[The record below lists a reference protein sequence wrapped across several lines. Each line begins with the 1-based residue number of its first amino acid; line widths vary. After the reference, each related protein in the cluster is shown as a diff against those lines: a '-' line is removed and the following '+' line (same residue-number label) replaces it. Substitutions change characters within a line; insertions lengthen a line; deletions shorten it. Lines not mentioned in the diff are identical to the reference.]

1 MKKGTKLYSVLRF
14 KCPQCH
20 EGELFTNRN
29 PYKFKG
35 FFDMPE
41 RCPVCKLKYEMET
54 GFFYGGMYVSYA
66 LSIAISI
73 VMWVGINFFTSIEMV
88 PFLIIDLLLL
98 LVLTPFVFKLSRAI
112 WINFFVAY
120 NGSEM
125 VKES

>member
-1 MKKGTKLYSVLRF
+1 
-14 KCPQCH
+14 
-20 EGELFTNRN
+20 
-29 PYKFKG
+29 
-35 FFDMPE
+35 MPE